1 MHPYEVC
8 FPVLSGLSGYGLE
21 VQTCTECV
29 EGFYKA
35 TRGNDP
41 CSSCPENYTTNAA
54 GSFSPDS
61 CIEVNMDTTFGASET
76 QNSSRDGSTNNSV
89 PAVALGIS
97 FEVLD
102 GSPVDKDQFSEV
114 LRQVFSGMKRI
125 DTSRIAVRFAAAT
138 LRRLSSTMT
147 VIVTMNYR
155 TAEEAQ
161 EALDMDVNEVSSQIQ
176 EAAQESMA
184 LEVQPTVSEP
194 EVESVE
200 VRCEGNRAIPPGV
213 VALTSDDCKC
223 GPGFGLKD
231 GECLACQP
239 GEWKSTIEDN
249 TCHDCDSQKST
260 TATGATSLAECKC
273 KAGSYQSKSDESVCL
288 PCKEGYFCD
297 GSGQHSRCPEN
308 MTTDQTNAKT
318 STDCV
323 CNKGYQNLQGF
334 CSPCPSGRYK
344 SNSGNGSCS
353 SVCPINADSS
363 PGSTAESDCQCRMG
377 FHKKTE
383 VGQDTFECA
392 SCFDYV
398 GVMCPGGETNPVA
411 KQGYFQ
417 TGPTM
422 AVECRVRMM
431 DEAETFSVCHG
442 NNTCAL
448 GSAGWLCGEC
458 DAQFARDQP
467 LQQCEPCWTQM
478 SQVALISNV
487 LLHLVQTSSV
497 GFVLASLAASS
508 AVTGVEPF
516 STSLIR
522 IFTHWVEARLVKS
535 MMLERNVLG
544 LRLG

>member
-1 MHPYEVC
+1 
-8 FPVLSGLSGYGLE
+8 
-21 VQTCTECV
+21 
-29 EGFYKA
+29 
-35 TRGNDP
+35 
-41 CSSCPENYTTNAA
+41 
-54 GSFSPDS
+54 
-61 CIEVNMDTTFGASET
+61 MDTTFGASET

-260 TATGATSLAECKC
+260 TATGATSPAECKC